1 VRQFPARLFLDFTM
15 TYKLKITLMVAQIVS
30 ATFNAKQAV
39 ALTTAEIVA
48 KAKPAVVSIEQID
61 TINNQAWQGTGWF
74 YGDGKTVVTN
84 AHILTGTYNVLKVHN
99 VATGKEYTID
109 HVNYLNPKDD
119 VAALTVREENDGFL
133 AISDVAPVEGNNVT
147 VIGNPKEHYGTVT
160 TGIVSA
166 LRSDPKAGSTMQIS
180 APISHG
186 SSGSP
191 VLNDNGEAIGM
202 VWGGDPQTDAHDLN
216 YAVPQDILKSDLF
229 GVSSFNIG
237 GPLAFATL
245 PSAQSTQSP
254 TNGTVRTA
262 SSLPAPSQFGATR
275 QSRLYTFTRVLGDKQ
290 AIIGISLPV
299 VTYLKN
305 MEAGVR
311 SDGLFLQKL
320 DTYLSM
326 HNVTYDQA
334 AARDR
339 AYFKAWPNRKYDIDY
354 ENIVIEKLG
363 WDGPDVYMVTVPF
376 RETIKKGKIVE
387 TFSRIAEAYVMP
399 SRHQNTGI
407 EDYFISSVWS
417 AQS

>member
-1 VRQFPARLFLDFTM
+1 M
-15 TYKLKITLMVAQIVS
+15 TNKPIITLMAAQIIS
-30 ATFNAKQAV
+30 ATFNPRQAV

-84 AHILTGTYNVLKVHN
+84 AHILKGRYNVLKVYN

-109 HVNYLNPKDD
+109 HVNYLNTKDD
-119 VAALTVREENDGFL
+119 VAALTVREENDAFL
-133 AISDVAPVEGNNVT
+133 AISDVAPVEGSNVT

-166 LRSDPKAGSTMQIS
+166 LRTDPKAGSVMQIS

-191 VLNDNGEAIGM
+191 VLNDSGEVIGM
-202 VWGGDPQTDAHDLN
+202 VWGGDPQNDAHDLN
-216 YAVPQDILKSDLF
+216 YAVPQDLLKSDLF
-229 GVSSFNIG
+229 GIAVFNIG
-237 GPLAFATL
+237 GPLAFATI
-245 PSAQSTQSP
+245 PSAQTTQPP
-254 TNGTVRTA
+254 TNDKVQTA
-262 SSLPAPSQFGATR
+262 SSLPAPNQFGATR
-275 QSRLYTFTRVLGDKQ
+275 QGNQCTFTRVLGDKKALI
-290 AIIGISLPV
+290 AIALPV
-299 VTYLKN
+299 LTYLKN

-311 SDGLFLQKL
+311 SDALFLQNL
-320 DTYLSM
+320 GTYFSK

-334 AARDR
+334 VALDHL
-339 AYFKAWPNRKYDIDY
+339 YFNAWPNRKYDIDY
-354 ENIVIEKLG
+354 ENIVVEKLG
-363 WDGPDVYMVTVPF
+363 WDGPDAYMVTVPF
-376 RETIKKGKIVE
+376 RETIKKGKTVKA
-387 TFSRIAEAYVMP
+387 FSNTAEAYVMP

-417 AQS
+417 ASS